1 MRFTKTHEWGEV
13 KEGVVVVGITFYAQ
27 AHLGDIVAI
36 ELPHVGTKFK
46 QGESIGIVDSVK
58 ASSDIYAPVTG
69 EVVAINEELKNNPQ
83 WMNQS
88 PYDKGWIAKI
98 KPSNTTEF
106 EKLMSKEEYETY
118 LKTLGS

>member
-36 ELPHVGTKFK
+36 ESPHVGTKFK